1 MDKAKL
7 LSELDDLTD
16 IEADFQ
22 GWICYNNRYDPADLG
37 YDLVVEILELH
48 LESIDTKRAKEILKT
63 EVITA
68 AEQEDLKSHVLEEIR
83 TSEVDEE
90 SYWIGDH
97 PNAKSKALVGLYQD
111 HDGSRDVADL
121 FESVDAA
128 KAYGKTAGFDLI
140 AQLGCDSVQTMIS

>member
-7 LSELDDLTD
+7 ISELDDLTD

-37 YDLVVEILELH
+37 YDLVMEILETE

-63 EVITA
+63 KVIKA
-68 AEQEDLKSHVLEEIR
+68 AEQESLKSYVLD
-83 TSEVDEE
+83 EVRSSGEE

-97 PNAKSKALVGLYQD
+97 PNAKGKVLVGLYQD

-121 FESVDAA
+121 FESVNAA
-128 KAYGKTAGFDLI
+128 RAYGKTAGFDLI
-140 AQLGCDSVQTMIS
+140 A

>member
-16 IEADFQ
+16 IDADFQ
-22 GWICYNNRYDPADLG
+22 GWICYNHQYDPAALG
-37 YDLVVEILELH
+37 YDLVVELLEH
-48 LESIDTKRAKEILKT
+48 YVGSIDAARAKEILKT

-68 AEQEDLKSHVLEEIR
+68 EEQEDLKSYALDVVR
-83 TSEVDEE
+83 NSGEE

-97 PNAKSKALVGLYQD
+97 PNAKGKVLVGLYQD

-128 KAYGKTAGFDLI
+128 RAYGKTAGFDLI
-140 AQLGCDSVQTMIS
+140 A